1 MRILIAAG
9 GTGGHVYPALAVLR
23 SLAERQPDLEVRWL
37 GGRRGLE
44 RTLVPQLA
52 QAAVGADRAAPEL
65 DLLWLRSLR
74 TVDLSANTVLDPIRL
89 GASVPQAA
97 VELARFRPDAIYTT
111 GGYVSLALLPA
122 AAAGRVPTLLWE
134 GNRIA
139 GRSVRTVA
147 RLATAISVSFSGTC
161 ASLPGRCYVTGT
173 PIRDFEGIDRNA
185 ARDALGVPR
194 DVPLVL
200 VFGGSQAVRRLND
213 AVASAL
219 PTLIEQVAVLHLT
232 GETAYAAALKQR
244 EELPEDRRDRYR
256 PFPFL
261 REEMGQAMVAADL
274 LIGRAGSS
282 TLAEAAAVGL
292 PMVVVPYPH
301 AAAHQQANA
310 RELVEAG
317 AAEVIADEEFDGDAL
332 IHACGILSD
341 PGRRGSMGNASRGAG
356 RPDAA
361 AATVEL
367 LIDLAEHRP
376 LPDPAR
382 IERLARGNAAGAGAG
397 AAGGAAANGARGA
410 SA

>member
-1 MRILIAAG
+1 VAD
-9 GTGGHVYPALAVLR
+9 GH
-23 SLAERQPDLEVRWL
+23 D
-37 GGRRGLE
+37 
-44 RTLVPQLA
+44 
-52 QAAVGADRAAPEL
+52 APEL

-97 VELARFRPDAIYTT
+97 VMLARFRPHVIYTT

-122 AAAGRVPTLLWE
+122 AAAGRIPTLLWE

-139 GRSVRTVA
+139 GRSVCTVA
-147 RLATAISVSFSGTC
+147 RLATAISVSFEATC
-161 ASLPGRCYVTGT
+161 GSLPGPCYVTGT
-173 PIRDFEGIDRNA
+173 PIRSFEGIDRDA
-185 ARDALGVPR
+185 ARDALGLPR
-194 DVPLVL
+194 DLPVVL

-213 AVASAL
+213 AVSAAL
-219 PTLIEQVAVLHLT
+219 PELVEKVAVLHLT
-232 GETAYAAALKQR
+232 GETAYAAALKRR

-274 LIGRAGSS
+274 LVGRAGSS

-317 AAEVIADEEFDGDAL
+317 ACEVIADEEFDGGALLRACEILDDA
-332 IHACGILSD
+332 D
-341 PGRRGSMGNASRGAG
+341 RRERMREASRNAG
-356 RPDAA
+356 RPSAA

-376 LPDPAR
+376 LPDPMR
-382 IERLARGNAAGAGAG
+382 IERMAQAPAA
-397 AAGGAAANGARGA
+397 
-410 SA
+410 

>member
-23 SLAERQPDLEVRWL
+23 SLAERQSDLEVRWL
-37 GGRRGLE
+37 GGHRGLE

-52 QAAVGADRAAPEL
+52 PAAVGGNRLAAPEL

-97 VELARFRPDAIYTT
+97 LMLARFRPDAIYTT

-122 AAAGRVPTLLWE
+122 AAAGRIPTLLWE

-147 RLATAISVSFSGTC
+147 RLATAISVSFDATC
-161 ASLPGRCYVTGT
+161 ESLPGPCYVTGT
-173 PIRDFEGIDRNA
+173 PIRDFEGIDRDA
-185 ARDALGVPR
+185 ARDALDLPR

-200 VFGGSQAVRRLND
+200 IFGGSQAVRRLND
-213 AVASAL
+213 AVSAAL
-219 PTLIEQVAVLHLT
+219 PELVERVAVLHLT
-232 GETAYAAALKQR
+232 GESAYAAALKRR

-261 REEMGQAMVAADL
+261 QEEMGQAMVAADL
-274 LIGRAGSS
+274 LVGRAGSS

-317 AAEVIADEEFDGDAL
+317 AAEVIADEDFDGDAL
-332 IHACGILSD
+332 LRACDILSD
-341 PGRRGSMGNASRGAG
+341 ETRRERMAGASRQSG

-376 LPDPAR
+376 LPGPER
-382 IERLARGNAAGAGAG
+382 IERMARGNAV
-397 AAGGAAANGARGA
+397 AATARA
-410 SA
+410 IADRDQEPVSA